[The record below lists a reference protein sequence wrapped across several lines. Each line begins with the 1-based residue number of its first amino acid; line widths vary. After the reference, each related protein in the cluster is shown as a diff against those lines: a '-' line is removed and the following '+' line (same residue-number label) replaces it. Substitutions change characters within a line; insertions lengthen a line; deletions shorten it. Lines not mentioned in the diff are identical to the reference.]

1 MIAYLINELG
11 VRGGTHKQLLKLVE
25 YTEQQGREFCI
36 ITKTAEW
43 DKAYAG
49 FMKYKDKTYIVGEE
63 PSDSKWRKI
72 VYLFYTICKLRKLLK
87 NVDVINIH
95 DCGYEMLFPA
105 FIGKKVIWQV
115 NDLPPCFHVGNAKDT
130 SETFWSRLRV
140 KYILLFKDIVTKFT
154 VNVSK
159 NKERIKQFFHRD
171 ADVLYCGIEPV
182 RIDRKIEDTF
192 RRFDNKEV
200 HILSSGVF
208 FPYRNYET
216 QVLVMRELVKMGIN
230 AHLNI
235 IGSCSFNP
243 EYVTKIKN
251 MITDN
256 HLDECITICGQVD
269 ETEFKKLHQDAD
281 VFIFINIDQSWGLAV
296 FEAMS
301 CGLPVIVSKSVGATE
316 ILHDK
321 QDAIFVEPTDVKSI
335 AETIIQLM
343 QDKTYYQN
351 ISDVAKGFYQ
361 DYTWEKAYCV
371 PMLELLLKYD
381 K

>member
-63 PSDSKWRKI
+63 SSDNKWRKI
-72 VYLFYTICKLRKLLK
+72 VYLFYTVCKLRKLLK

-115 NDLPPCFHVGNAKDT
+115 NDLPPCFRVGNSKDIPN
-130 SETFWSRLRV
+130 TFWSRLKIRH
-140 KYILLFKDIVTKFT
+140 ILLFIGVITKFT

-159 NKERIKQFFHRD
+159 NKERIKKFFHRD
-171 ADVLYCGIEPV
+171 ADVLYCGIEPIKIS
-182 RIDRKIEDTF
+182 RNIDDTF
-192 RRFDNKEV
+192 RRFEKKKI

-216 QVLVMRELVKMGIN
+216 QVLVMKELISQGIN

-235 IGSCSFNP
+235 IGSCSLAP
-243 EYVTKIKN
+243 EYVVKIKK

-256 HLDECITICGQVD
+256 HLDGNITICGQVD
-269 ETEFKKLHQDAD
+269 ESEFERIHQNAD
-281 VFIFINIDQSWGLAV
+281 VFIFVNIDQSWGLAV

-301 CGLPVIVSKSVGATE
+301 CGLPVIVSNSVGATE
-316 ILHDK
+316 ILHNNKDSL
-321 QDAIFVEPTDVKSI
+321 FVEPTDVNSI
-335 AETIIQLM
+335 TKIIIQLM
-343 QDKTYYQN
+343 QDKDYYRK
-351 ISDVAKGFYQ
+351 ISYVAKDFYQ
-361 DYTWEKAYCV
+361 GYTWEKAYCV
-371 PMLELLLKYD
+371 PMLELLSKYD

>member
-49 FMKYKDKTYIVGEE
+49 FMKYKDRTYIVGEE

-192 RRFDNKEV
+192 RRFENKEV

-281 VFIFINIDQSWGLAV
+281 VFIFINI
-296 FEAMS
+296 
-301 CGLPVIVSKSVGATE
+301 
-316 ILHDK
+316 
-321 QDAIFVEPTDVKSI
+321 
-335 AETIIQLM
+335 
-343 QDKTYYQN
+343 
-351 ISDVAKGFYQ
+351 
-361 DYTWEKAYCV
+361 EKN
-371 PMLELLLKYD
+371 LIKI
-381 K
+381 KN